1 MGYEYEIKIPMW
13 LEDGRWLNMNVDDE
27 VLDELEEVYR
37 KAKAFDELK
46 KHIDEEVDSYMA
58 LYRQTKDP
66 IYSLLNSNYDTLL
79 GFVEELERVDDE
91 RQRI

>member
-1 MGYEYEIKIPMW
+1 MTFGIDLWKIVLESNCSEETERDIKIG
-13 LEDGRWLNMNVDDE
+13 LDD
-27 VLDELEEVYR
+27 LYA

-66 IYSLLNSNYDTLL
+66 IYSLLNSHYDTLL
-79 GFVEELERVDDE
+79 GFVEELERSDDE
-91 RQRI
+91 R

>member
-66 IYSLLNSNYDTLL
+66 IYSLLNSHYDTLL

-91 RQRI
+91 R

>member
-13 LEDGRWLNMNVDDE
+13 LEDGRWLNMSVDDE

-66 IYSLLNSNYDTLL
+66 IYSLLNSHYDTLL

-91 RQRI
+91 R

>member
-1 MGYEYEIKIPMW
+1 MAYEYEGK
-13 LEDGRWLNMNVDDE
+13 L
-27 VLDELEEVYR
+27 LDYASGSKTYEEYKAMTQELQEVYH

-66 IYSLLNSNYDTLL
+66 IYSLLNSHYDTLL
-79 GFVEELERVDDE
+79 GFVEELERADDE
-91 RQRI
+91 R